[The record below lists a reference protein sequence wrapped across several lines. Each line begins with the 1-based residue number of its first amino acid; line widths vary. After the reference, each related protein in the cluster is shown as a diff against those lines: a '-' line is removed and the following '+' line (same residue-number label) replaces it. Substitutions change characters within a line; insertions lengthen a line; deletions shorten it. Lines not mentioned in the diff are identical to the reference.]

1 MKNCIKQILATL
13 LVTCLAV
20 HASAQSFP
28 AKPVK
33 IILSVGVGSG
43 PDVMARKISEVLT
56 EKWKQPVLIEN
67 RPGGAG
73 VIGLNAINTESPDG
87 YTLGFLDGGSVV
99 SYPILYKNPEPIS
112 RLEPIAPV
120 FDANMALFASSQIRN
135 YDELKQEIAKNP
147 SYSSWNIG
155 SIGHL
160 LGAEFGTSIVNKSII
175 HVPYK
180 DFGQWQADVST
191 RQVAYAFGSTGTTK
205 NMVLAGKTK
214 LFGIATAQR
223 DPRYP
228 DVPTIKELTGKN
240 ITTLISWCSFY
251 VSTTTPVAIKT
262 QLERDLKEA
271 IGDPRVQ
278 ETMTKFDYIPIH
290 TMSLADFKRKIKND
304 QEQYQSIVNNF
315 NITP

>member
-1 MKNCIKQILATL
+1 MKQILTTL
-13 LVTCLAV
+13 LIAFLSMTS
-20 HASAQSFP
+20 SAQSFP
-28 AKPVK
+28 TKPVK

-56 EKWKQPVLIEN
+56 EKWKQPVLVEN

-73 VIGLNAINTESPDG
+73 VIGLNAINSEPSDG

-99 SYPILYKNPEPIS
+99 SYPVLYKNYEPIS

-120 FDANMALFASSQIRN
+120 LDANMALFASSQIRN
-135 YDELKQEIAKNP
+135 YDELKQEISKNP
-147 SYSSWNIG
+147 TYSSWNIG

-160 LGAEFGTSIVNKSII
+160 LGAEFGASLGNKSMT

-191 RQVAYAFGSTGTTK
+191 RQVSYAFGSTGTTK
-205 NMVLAGKTK
+205 NMVLAGRTK
-214 LFGIATAQR
+214 LIGIATTQR
-223 DPRYP
+223 DARYP
-228 DVPTIKELTGKN
+228 DVPTLKELTGKN

-251 VSTTTPVAIKT
+251 VSTNTPVAIKS
-262 QLERDLKEA
+262 QLERDLKETVA
-271 IGDPRVQ
+271 DPRVQ

-290 TMSLADFKRKIKND
+290 TMPLSEFKRKVKSD
-304 QEQYQSIVNNF
+304 QDQYQSIVNNF
-315 NITP
+315 NITPQ

>member
-1 MKNCIKQILATL
+1 MKKIIATL
-13 LVTCLAV
+13 VLAFLSV
-20 HASAQSFP
+20 NAMAQNFP
-28 AKPVK
+28 SKPVK
-33 IILSVGVGSG
+33 IVLSLGVGSG

-56 EKWKQPVLIEN
+56 EKWKQPVLVEN

-73 VIGLNAINTESPDG
+73 VIGLNAINNEPSDG

-99 SYPILYKNPEPIS
+99 SYPILYKNAEPIS

-120 FDANMALFASSQIRN
+120 LDANMALFASSQIRN

-160 LGAEFGTSIVNKSII
+160 LGAEFGASLGNKSMT

-191 RQVAYAFGSTGTTK
+191 RQVPYAFGSTGTTK
-205 NMVLAGKTK
+205 NMVQAGKTK
-214 LFGIATAQR
+214 LIGIAALQR
-223 DPRYP
+223 DLRYP
-228 DVPTIKELTGKN
+228 DVPTVKELTGKN
-240 ITTLISWCSFY
+240 ITTLIAWCSFY
-251 VSTTTPVAIKT
+251 VSANAPTAIKT

-271 IGDPRVQ
+271 VADPRVQ
-278 ETMTKFDYIPIH
+278 ETMTKFDFIPIH
-290 TMSLADFKRKIKND
+290 TMSLADFKRKVKND
-304 QEQYQSIVNNF
+304 QDQYQSIVNNF

>member
-1 MKNCIKQILATL
+1 MKKIIATL
-13 LVTCLAV
+13 LVAFL
-20 HASAQSFP
+20 SANVMAQNFP
-28 AKPVK
+28 SKPVK

-56 EKWKQPVLIEN
+56 EKWKQPVVVEN

-73 VIGLNAINTESPDG
+73 VIGLNAINHEQPDG

-99 SYPILYKNPEPIS
+99 SYPILYKNYEPIS
-112 RLEPIAPV
+112 RLEPITPV
-120 FDANMALFASSQIRN
+120 LDANMALFASSQIRSF
-135 YDELKQEIAKNP
+135 DELKQEIAKNP

-160 LGAEFGTSIVNKSII
+160 LGAEFGSILGNKSIT

-191 RQVAYAFGSTGTTK
+191 RQVSYAFGSTGTTK
-205 NMVLAGKTK
+205 NMVQAGKTK
-214 LFGIATAQR
+214 LIGIATTQR

-228 DVPTIKELTGKN
+228 EVPTLKELTGKN
-240 ITTLISWCSFY
+240 ITTLISWCGFY
-251 VSTTTPVAIKT
+251 VSTSTPAVIKT

-271 IGDPRVQ
+271 VADPRVQ
-278 ETMTKFDYIPIH
+278 EVMSKFDYIPIH
-290 TMSLADFKRKIKND
+290 TMTLTDFKRKVKHD
-304 QEQYQSIVNNF
+304 QDQYQTIVNNF
-315 NITP
+315 NITPQ

>member
-1 MKNCIKQILATL
+1 MKKIIATL
-13 LVTCLAV
+13 AMAFLSVNAMAV
-20 HASAQSFP
+20 NYP

-33 IILSVGVGSG
+33 IVLSIGVGSG

-56 EKWKQPVLIEN
+56 EKWKQPVVVEN

-73 VIGLNAINTESPDG
+73 VIGLNAINSEPSDG
-87 YTLGFLDGGSVV
+87 YTLGFLDGGTVI
-99 SYPILYKNPEPIS
+99 SYSILYKNAEPIS

-120 FDANMALFASSQIRN
+120 LDANMALFASSQIRN

-155 SIGHL
+155 SVGHL
-160 LGAEFGTSIVNKSII
+160 LGAEFGAALGNKSMQ

-191 RQVAYAFGSTGTTK
+191 RQVPYAFGSTGTTK
-205 NMVLAGKTK
+205 NMVQAGKTK
-214 LFGIATAQR
+214 LFGIAAPQR

-240 ITTLISWCSFY
+240 INTLIAWCSFY
-251 VSTTTPVAIKT
+251 VPVNTPLAVKA

-271 IGDPRVQ
+271 VADPRVQ
-278 ETMTKFDYIPIH
+278 ETMAKFDFIPIH
-290 TMSLADFKRKIKND
+290 TMSLADFKQKVKND
-304 QEQYQSIVNNF
+304 QDRYQTIVNNF
-315 NITP
+315 KITP

>member
-1 MKNCIKQILATL
+1 MKKIIATL
-13 LVTCLAV
+13 LVAFISV
-20 HASAQSFP
+20 NAMAQNFP
-28 AKPVK
+28 SKPVK

-56 EKWKQPVLIEN
+56 EKWKQPVLVEN

-73 VIGLNAINTESPDG
+73 VIGLNAINHESADG

-99 SYPILYKNPEPIS
+99 SYPILYKNYEPIS
-112 RLEPIAPV
+112 RLEPILPV
-120 FDANMALFASSQIRN
+120 LDANMALFASSQIRN
-135 YDELKQEIAKNP
+135 YDELRQEIAKNL

-160 LGAEFGTSIVNKSII
+160 LGAEFGASLGNKSMT

-191 RQVAYAFGSTGTTK
+191 RLVPYAFGSTGTTK
-205 NMVLAGKTK
+205 NMVQAGKTK
-214 LFGIATAQR
+214 LIGIATTQR
-223 DPRYP
+223 DSRYP
-228 DVPTIKELTGKN
+228 DVPTLKELTGKN

-251 VSTTTPVAIKT
+251 VANGTPAVVKT
-262 QLERDLKEA
+262 LLERDLREA
-271 IGDPRVQ
+271 VADPRVQ

-290 TMSLADFKRKIKND
+290 TMSLNDFKRKVKND
-304 QEQYQSIVNNF
+304 QDQYQSIVNNF
-315 NITP
+315 NITPQ

>member
-1 MKNCIKQILATL
+1 MIKVIATL
-13 LVTCLAV
+13 LATFL
-20 HASAQSFP
+20 SMSTMAQNFP
-28 AKPVK
+28 NKPVK
-33 IILSVGVGSG
+33 IILSIGVGAG

-56 EKWKQPVLIEN
+56 EKWKQPVLVEN

-73 VIGLNAINTESPDG
+73 VIGLNAINNEPSDG
-87 YTLGFLDGGSVV
+87 YTIGFLDGGSVV
-99 SYPILYKNPEPIS
+99 SYPILYKNYEPIS

-120 FDANMALFASSQIRN
+120 LDANMALFASSQIRN
-135 YDELKQEIAKNP
+135 YDELKQEIAKNLT
-147 SYSSWNIG
+147 YSSWNIG

-160 LGAEFGTSIVNKSII
+160 LGAEFGAGLGNKSMT

-191 RQVAYAFGSTGTTK
+191 RQVPYAFGSTGTTK

-214 LFGIATAQR
+214 LFGIATTKR

-251 VSTTTPVAIKT
+251 VSSGTPTAIKN

-271 IGDPRVQ
+271 VADQRVQ
-278 ETMTKFDYIPIH
+278 ETMAKFDYIPIH
-290 TMSLADFKRKIKND
+290 NMTLIEFKRKVKND
-304 QEQYQSIVNNF
+304 QEQYQTIVNNF
-315 NITP
+315 NITPQ

>member
-1 MKNCIKQILATL
+1 MKKIIAMLLLAGLSMNT
-13 LVTCLAV
+13 V
-20 HASAQSFP
+20 AQNFP
-28 AKPVK
+28 SKPVK
-33 IILSVGVGSG
+33 IVLSLGVGSG

-56 EKWKQPVLIEN
+56 EKWKQPVLVEN

-73 VIGLNAINTESPDG
+73 IIGLNAINNEPSDG

-99 SYPILYKNPEPIS
+99 SYPILYKNAEPIS

-120 FDANMALFASSQIRN
+120 LDANMALFASSQIRN

-160 LGAEFGTSIVNKSII
+160 LGAEFGASLGNKSMT

-191 RQVAYAFGSTGTTK
+191 RQVPYAFGSTGSTK
-205 NMVLAGKTK
+205 NMVQAGKTK
-214 LFGIATAQR
+214 LIGIAALQR
-223 DPRYP
+223 DLRYP

-240 ITTLISWCSFY
+240 ITTLIAWCSFY
-251 VSTTTPVAIKT
+251 VSANAPTAIKT
-262 QLERDLKEA
+262 QLERDLKEVVA
-271 IGDPRVQ
+271 DPRVQ
-278 ETMTKFDYIPIH
+278 ETMTKFDFIPIH
-290 TMSLADFKRKIKND
+290 TMSLADFKRKVKND
-304 QEQYQSIVNNF
+304 QDQYQSIVNNF

>member
-1 MKNCIKQILATL
+1 MKKIITTL
-13 LVTCLAV
+13 LVAFISV
-20 HASAQSFP
+20 NVMAQNFP
-28 AKPVK
+28 SKPVK

-56 EKWKQPVLIEN
+56 EKWKQPVLVEN

-73 VIGLNAINTESPDG
+73 VIGLNAINHESADG

-99 SYPILYKNPEPIS
+99 SYPILYKNYEPIS
-112 RLEPIAPV
+112 RLEPILPV
-120 FDANMALFASSQIRN
+120 LDANMALFASSQIRN
-135 YDELKQEIAKNP
+135 YDELRQEIAKNS

-160 LGAEFGTSIVNKSII
+160 LGAEFGASLGNKSMT

-191 RQVAYAFGSTGTTK
+191 RLVPYAFGSTGTTK
-205 NMVLAGKTK
+205 NMVQAGKTK
-214 LFGIATAQR
+214 LIGIATTQR
-223 DPRYP
+223 DSRYP
-228 DVPTIKELTGKN
+228 DVPTLKELTGKN

-251 VSTTTPVAIKT
+251 VAAGTPAVVKT
-262 QLERDLKEA
+262 LLERDLRDA
-271 IGDPRVQ
+271 VADPRVQ

-290 TMSLADFKRKIKND
+290 TMSLTDFKQKVKND
-304 QEQYQSIVNNF
+304 QDRYQSIVNNF
-315 NITP
+315 KITPQ

>member
-1 MKNCIKQILATL
+1 MKKIIATL
-13 LVTCLAV
+13 VLAFLSV
-20 HASAQSFP
+20 NAMAQNFP
-28 AKPVK
+28 SKPVK
-33 IILSVGVGSG
+33 IVLSLGVGSG

-56 EKWKQPVLIEN
+56 EKWKQSVLVEN

-73 VIGLNAINTESPDG
+73 VIGLNAINNEPSDG

-99 SYPILYKNPEPIS
+99 SYPILYKNAEPIS

-120 FDANMALFASSQIRN
+120 LDANMALFASSQIRN

-160 LGAEFGTSIVNKSII
+160 LGAEFGASLGNKSMT

-191 RQVAYAFGSTGTTK
+191 RQVPYAFGSTGTTK
-205 NMVLAGKTK
+205 NMVQAGKTK
-214 LFGIATAQR
+214 LIGIAALQR
-223 DPRYP
+223 DSRYP
-228 DVPTIKELTGKN
+228 DVPTVKELTGKN
-240 ITTLISWCSFY
+240 ITTLIAWCSFY
-251 VSTTTPVAIKT
+251 VSANAPTAIKT

-271 IGDPRVQ
+271 VADPRVQ
-278 ETMTKFDYIPIH
+278 ETMTKFDFIPIH
-290 TMSLADFKRKIKND
+290 TMSLADFKRKVKND
-304 QEQYQSIVNNF
+304 QDQYQTIVNNF